1 MMRPI
6 SGLRLLP
13 LLVLSIAS
21 CGDHRDLAPFNF
33 TASVARG
40 KSFYGWSCE
49 IKRHGESCCPGFGSA
64 SRRSREA

>member
-1 MMRPI
+1 MRPI

-33 TASVARG
+33 TASREEPLLALHSEFRD
-40 KSFYGWSCE
+40 YGYDMTQVTSGST
-49 IKRHGESCCPGFGSA
+49 RLESAG
-64 SRRSREA
+64 R